1 MPFKSK
7 EKLFMDYLAKTEKP
21 EKIRSDCLIIPVFE
35 DKKLSAFGK
44 QIDQHCQGAIKALLK
59 SGDMT
64 GKANHTVTLF
74 QPAGVQCER
83 ILLLGCGKADEVTAK
98 TLQKLI
104 GSAWQVV
111 ENMPVTTT
119 HWDVLSIAEDLSEQQ
134 TLRFSIAAIEQSLY
148 EYLATKSDATAKIVC
163 CKKVVFLSPNA
174 KRIQP
179 MKTAIA
185 QSQAIAAGVNLAKEL
200 SDLPGNVCTPT
211 YLASEASKLAKTD
224 KNFQVKVL
232 SEADMTKLGMGA
244 LMSVSKGSREPA
256 KLIIMSY
263 QGGAKSDAP
272 IVLVGKGLTF
282 DAGGISIKP
291 SAAMDEMKYDM
302 CGGASVFGTLL
313 ACKNMQLPMN
323 IVGVVPSSENLPDGA
338 ANKPGD
344 VVTSLSGQ
352 TIEVLNTDAEG
363 RLILCDTLTYVERLK
378 PKLVIDI
385 ATLTGA
391 CIVALGSQASGL
403 LANDQALADALI
415 EAGQETNDRCWQ
427 LPLWEDYQEQLKSNF
442 ADMANI
448 GGKGAGTITAACFL
462 SRFAKKF
469 TWAHLD
475 IAGTAWQSGSKK
487 GATGRPVELLTQ
499 FILNQQ

>member
-1 MPFKSK
+1 MH
-7 EKLFMDYLAKTEKP
+7 YLAKTEKP
-21 EKIRSDCLIIPVFE
+21 EKIRSDCLVIPVFE
-35 DKKLSAFGK
+35 GKKLSSLGK
-44 QIDQHCQGAIKALLK
+44 QIDQQGDGVLKALLK
-59 SGDMT
+59 SDDMT
-64 GKANHTVTLF
+64 GKANHTVTLYH
-74 QPAGVQCER
+74 PTGLDCAR
-83 ILLLGCGKADEVTAK
+83 ILLLGCGKANEITPK
-98 TLQKLI
+98 RFQKLI
-104 GSAWQVV
+104 RSAWKVV
-111 ENMPVTTT
+111 EGMPVSTT
-119 HWDVLSIAEDLSEQQ
+119 HWDILSITEALSDQQ
-134 TLRFSIAAIEQSLY
+134 ILRFAIAEIEQALY
-148 EYLATKSDATAKIVC
+148 EYVETKSEIEPKDVTCQKIV
-163 CKKVVFLSPNA
+163 FLGQNA
-174 KRIQP
+174 KQTQKLKAI
-179 MKTAIA
+179 IA
-185 QSQAIAAGVNLAKEL
+185 QSQAIAAGVTLAKAL
-200 SDLPGNVCTPT
+200 SDLPGNICTPS
-211 YLASEASKLAKTD
+211 YLAAEARKLGQND
-224 KNFQVKVL
+224 KNFSVKTL

-256 KLIIMSY
+256 KLIIMTY

-282 DAGGISIKP
+282 DAGGISLKP
-291 SAAMDEMKYDM
+291 SPAMDEMKYDM

-313 ACKNMQLPMN
+313 ACQQMKLPMN

-363 RLILCDTLTYVERLK
+363 RLILCDALTYVERLK

-391 CIVALGSQASGL
+391 CVVALGNQASGL
-403 LANDQALADALI
+403 LANDQTLADALI
-415 EAGQETNDRCWQ
+415 QAGEETNDRCWQ
-427 LPLWEDYQEQLKSNF
+427 LPLWEEYQEQLKSNF

-462 SRFAKKF
+462 SRFTKKF

-475 IAGTAWQSGSKK
+475 IAGTAWQSGSHK